1 MNITPNQLV
10 FRWPQP
16 QASHLNLWK
25 QVGVDVILLD
35 QPNSEITPAAV
46 EQGINVHL
54 SSELPVL
61 LATEGLWPGIRRPAS
76 AGRDIEVA
84 SASREPWIDSNL
96 YLAPF
101 QRALAR
107 GEMPLLAYRADAKAG
122 IQPDVQTPFHT
133 LSLALIEARINGGNI
148 ILDLPSSFRQ
158 ALDLQTPAAVEAW
171 NEFGTI
177 AKWLRQTLFIQ
188 PPYPTITA
196 LVEPTLRSREIANL
210 LFRRGAS
217 PRLVSASELP
227 NPDPQILA
235 FVAAGLNNVPAQVF
249 RHAEAAGSTVVLD
262 SPAPPQARL
271 RKQEADRAFYS
282 LGKGTVVTYNK
293 RVVDPSEFALDV
305 IDLVTHKRRPC
316 RIWNAPSAIATATV
330 AANQQQAILRVVNY
344 GVPLPDA
351 EIQAHVQGQFSRA
364 ELLSPGGQPQQL
376 TTARRG
382 TSTEVFLTK
391 LDRLA
396 VIVFSK

>member
-35 QPNSEITPAAV
+35 QPNSEITSAAV
-46 EQGINVHL
+46 GQGINVL
-54 SSELPVL
+54 PSSDFPA
-61 LATEGLWPGIRRPAS
+61 LATDGLWPGIRRPAS

-101 QRALAR
+101 QRALAL

-122 IQPDVQTPFHT
+122 IQSDVQTPFHT

-158 ALDLQTPAAVEAW
+158 ALDLQAPAAVEAW

-188 PPYPTITA
+188 PPYPTITV

-217 PRLVSASELP
+217 PRLVSASALP
-227 NPDPQILA
+227 NPDPQILV

-249 RHAEAAGSTVVLD
+249 RHAEIAGSTVVLD
-262 SPAPPQARL
+262 SPAPAQAKL

-293 RVVDPSEFALDV
+293 RIVDPSEFALDV

-316 RIWNAPSAIATATV
+316 RIWNAPSAVGTATV
-330 AANQQQAILRVVNY
+330 AANSQQAILRVVNY
-344 GVPLPDA
+344 GAPLPDA
-351 EIQAHVQGQFSRA
+351 EIQAHVQGQFSKA